1 MTYEIEANNL
11 IKKIL
16 ILLIISLT
24 IQTAQAFEDYI
35 ITTEGKLTDI
45 SIEHNDIID
54 VYPLIT
60 IMNDKNTLI
69 VHPLKIGKTRFCV
82 LKNNKD
88 KVMFNVNVN
97 EEKTTVDEVEGFD
110 ILGIDIPPG
119 LYEYELDT
127 PPGVPAA
134 LGVQPALSTGE
145 GVAVRNVS
153 ELQIRVGA
161 GLV

>member
-1 MTYEIEANNL
+1 M
-11 IKKIL
+11 IKKL
-16 ILLIISLT
+16 ILLFFLILAVSPVF
-24 IQTAQAFEDYI
+24 AFEDCI
-35 ITTEGKLTDI
+35 ITTNGKLTDI
-45 SIEHNDIID
+45 SIEYNDIID

-88 KVMFNVNVN
+88 KVMFNVNVT
-97 EEKTTVDEVEGFD
+97 EEKTTIDNVDGFD
-110 ILGIDIPPG
+110 ILGIDTPPG

-134 LGVQPALSTGE
+134 ALSTGE

>member
-1 MTYEIEANNL
+1 MTYKIEANNL

-127 PPGVPAA
+127 PPGVPAE

-153 ELQIRVGA
+153 ELQIRVVA
-161 GLV
+161 GLE